1 MGPWLKGG
9 QVDASDR
16 SAVCAPLA
24 ALLYKA
30 DAMPA
35 LADVLAGPKRGFG
48 YSVSHVPDASEG
60 WVELLASGLT
70 FDLHGLK
77 DGPPA
82 AAPPIA
88 TALGLAQADL
98 GEMRWLT
105 LAPGPHL
112 AGAGG
117 LLPVIRVAAML
128 LIELAEMSQAGGISW
143 IPAHLVLKPALF
155 RQAVLP
161 WLEGGPF
168 PAPAF
173 VAMHRLDDG
182 SVASRGLNLLMGQEF
197 ILKTGSS
204 SDPSLLA
211 RTAVRLVDWLVAHGP
226 VLQPTRAI
234 LAGTGAVS
242 LEAESGSPILARCD

>member
-24 ALLYKA
+24 ALLYRA
-30 DAMPA
+30 EALPA
-35 LADVLAGPKRGFG
+35 LADVLNGSKRGFG
-48 YSVSHVPDASEG
+48 YSVSHAPDASEG

-77 DGPPA
+77 DGPSAPA
-82 AAPPIA
+82 SPIA
-88 TALGLAQADL
+88 TTIGLSQPDI

-128 LIELAEMSQAGGISW
+128 LIELAEMSQAEGISW
-143 IPAHLVLKPALF
+143 IPAHLVLKPGLF
-155 RQAVLP
+155 GQAVLP

-182 SVASRGLNLLMGQEF
+182 SMASRGLNLLMGQEF
-197 ILKTGSS
+197 ILQPGKSE
-204 SDPSLLA
+204 DASLLA

-242 LEAESGSPILARCD
+242 LEAQFGSPILARCD